1 MRENRKK
8 TDSITAE
15 TTIYNFLNNITRKY
29 ETVYCTKYKFL
40 LICQPQTIQATTT
53 NMEKLAQYIKSIE
66 IDSLWSNRKHV
77 YWELRPDVN
86 ILSGSN
92 GVGKSTIINRSA
104 SQLKI
109 MRNHLVTRNPEDGV
123 RFTFFPEDATSIQF
137 DVISSIDRPVLN
149 SELFEKISDVDVRTE
164 LDWQLYH
171 LQRRYLNYQVNVGN
185 RIISLLTSGNPDDQ
199 RLAAEL
205 TKPKKIFQD
214 LIDEL
219 FAPTAKTI
227 VRDRN
232 EIYFSQYGEILP
244 PYILS
249 SGEKQLLVIMLT
261 ALVQENRPGVLF
273 MDEPEISLHIEWQQR
288 LITLVRT
295 LNPNVQIILC
305 THSPAIIMDGWV
317 DSVTEIEDITK

>member
-1 MRENRKK
+1 M
-8 TDSITAE
+8 
-15 TTIYNFLNNITRKY
+15 
-29 ETVYCTKYKFL
+29 
-40 LICQPQTIQATTT
+40 
-53 NMEKLAQYIKSIE
+53 AQYIRSIE

-104 SQLKI
+104 KHLRI
-109 MRNHLVTRNPEDGV
+109 MREGRLTSNPEDGV
-123 RFTFFPEDATSIQF
+123 KVNFFPKDAQSINF
-137 DVISSIDRPVLN
+137 DVISSIDRPLMS
-149 SELFEKISDVDVRTE
+149 SEMLEKVSGADIRTE
-164 LDWQLYH
+164 LDWQLYN

-185 RIISLLTSGNPDDQ
+185 RIIALLTSENPDEQ

-205 TKPKKIFQD
+205 SKPKKQFQD

-227 VRDRN
+227 IRDSN
-232 EIYFSQYGEILP
+232 EILFSQYGEIIQ
-244 PYILS
+244 PYMLS
-249 SGEKQLLVIMLT
+249 SGEKQMLVILLT
-261 ALVQENRPGVLF
+261 ALVQENRPGVML

-295 LNPNVQIILC
+295 MNPNIQIILC
-305 THSPAIIMDGWV
+305 THSPAIVMDGWM
-317 DSVTEIEDITK
+317 DAVTEISDITE